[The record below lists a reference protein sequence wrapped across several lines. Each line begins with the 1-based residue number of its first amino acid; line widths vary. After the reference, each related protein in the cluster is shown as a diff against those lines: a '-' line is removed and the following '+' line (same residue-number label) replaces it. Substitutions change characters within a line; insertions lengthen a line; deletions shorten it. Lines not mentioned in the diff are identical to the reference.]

1 MELRLI
7 ELMGGRVWRAKHLR
21 DPWTKFPAAV
31 VVSLGPILRP
41 EKFRREVGYCGF
53 YVDFANDLHRII
65 EVDGR
70 RWHMDVVAD
79 MDREIAIKG
88 RHPDARFLR
97 VKAYE
102 IINQPAIV
110 RARVTKFVS

>member
-1 MELRLI
+1 
-7 ELMGGRVWRAKHLR
+7 
-21 DPWTKFPAAV
+21 
-31 VVSLGPILRP
+31 
-41 EKFRREVGYCGF
+41 
-53 YVDFANDLHRII
+53 
-65 EVDGR
+65 
-70 RWHMDVVAD
+70 MDVVAD